1 MADEKEQD
9 ICNLNKWYLN
19 LQIHMRDKKYK
30 AAWSDVLEMLHYL
43 KRINRPDVY
52 MKEEKA

>member
-1 MADEKEQD
+1 MENEKEQD
-9 ICNLNKWYLN
+9 VCNLNKWFLN
-19 LQIHMRDKKYK
+19 LQLHMKDKNYK

-52 MKEEKA
+52 AKEENA